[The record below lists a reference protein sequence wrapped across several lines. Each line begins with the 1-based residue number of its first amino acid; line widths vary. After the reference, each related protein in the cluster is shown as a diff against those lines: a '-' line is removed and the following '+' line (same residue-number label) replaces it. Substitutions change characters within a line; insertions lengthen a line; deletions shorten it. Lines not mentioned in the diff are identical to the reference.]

1 MQNTHLEK
9 DVAGAGDDLYLIP
22 FQLGSELVLKSILNP
37 TLKARTTIYG
47 AVLDQMIIIEEPLFP
62 LNERFAGLSEEF
74 LCAYLHGDQL
84 FKFKSKFIRHLF
96 SNVIGIDY
104 PDEVDRIQVR
114 SSTRIPV
121 DIETEVHV
129 ETQDGTISGRI
140 AHISEGGCRLELRK
154 LIQTQKGSKVHL
166 RFTLPDNQSIDNL
179 VCIVK
184 HVKHLDGNTIGGVS
198 FSGPAQAII
207 EIKKFCRLY
216 ATLLALEARGDN
228 FF

>member
-1 MQNTHLEK
+1 MQNTHLK
-9 DVAGAGDDLYLIP
+9 TDAARAAGNSYMIP
-22 FQLGSELVLKSILNP
+22 FQLGSQLVLKSTLNP
-37 TLKARTTIYG
+37 ALKAKTIIYG
-47 AVLDQMIIIEEPLFP
+47 AVPGEMLIIEEPLFS
-62 LNERFAGLSEEF
+62 LTGRFEGLSEEF
-74 LCAYLHGDQL
+74 VCSYVHGNHL
-84 FKFKSKFIRHLF
+84 FKFKSKFIKHLF
-96 SNVIGIDY
+96 KNVIGIDY
-104 PDEVDRIQVR
+104 PKDVELIQFR

-121 DIETEVHV
+121 KIETEVHV
-129 ETQDGTISGRI
+129 ETKDGTITGCVSD
-140 AHISEGGCRLELRK
+140 ISEGGCRLELRK

-216 ATLLALEARGDN
+216 ATVLALEARGDN